1 MMESTN
7 EDGAWT
13 PTVSALCPRLQVS
26 LTDDI
31 TSCLYFRIKDWE
43 TFSTY
48 CHRKQ
53 CGVFRIK
60 AVCVCAALNVNVIT
74 FFS

>member
-1 MMESTN
+1 MKESTN
-7 EDGAWT
+7 EDGVWT

-31 TSCLYFRIKDWE
+31 TSCLYYRIKDCE

-48 CHRKQ
+48 CDRKQ
-53 CGVFRIK
+53 RGVFRIK
-60 AVCVCAALNVNVIT
+60 GVCVCC
-74 FFS
+74 SEC